1 LATIEIS
8 GQSIK
13 SVQPQKS
20 LLSHVA
26 EAKILRE
33 APETVPNAS
42 IWDAES
48 SLILPAMVDM
58 HIHSRDP
65 GFPEK
70 ETWESLTA
78 AAYAGGVVA
87 VADMPN
93 TKPATMTISEV
104 REKIARAT
112 QAGIEAR
119 VYLGVGASNISSLA
133 QTLAVADSGICGV
146 KIYYGHS
153 TGNLMFSD
161 LEELHRALPSSG
173 NLLLSFHSE
182 DQCRIDMHYSKISE
196 TDLERSDNV
205 VFRKHSEIRDSKAAI
220 TSTRLILDWAKKHRR
235 SIHIAHVS
243 TPDEVELISE
253 YRKSGL
259 AVTSEVAPHHLLL
272 CEDDYEQLGAYLKV
286 NPPVRSRQ
294 EVERLKRL
302 FQAGE
307 IDAVATDH
315 APHTIAEKQ
324 QNLRLAPSGL
334 PSIEYFVPLLF
345 KIGRILGMST
355 SRLIDFGSR
364 SPAQLLGLEK
374 LGRIAPGYD
383 ASFIQVI
390 DASWVVTEA
399 SIKSKCGWTPYLG
412 FEFPVFVE
420 GTWHRSKRVF
430 SRSQSL
436 TPVCT

>member
-1 LATIEIS
+1 MS
-8 GQSIK
+8 GALPLRDA
-13 SVQPQKS
+13 PQVMPDS
-20 LLSHVA
+20 S
-26 EAKILRE
+26 
-33 APETVPNAS
+33 T
-42 IWDAES
+42 WDAES

-65 GFPEK
+65 GFPDK

-93 TKPATMTISEV
+93 TRPATMNIET
-104 REKIARAT
+104 ARAKIKSASE
-112 QAGIEAR
+112 AGIEAR
-119 VYLGVGASNISSLA
+119 VYLGVGAANIASLA
-133 QTLAVADSGICGV
+133 QTLSEPDSGICGV

-161 LEELHRALPSSG
+161 LEQLHRALPQSG
-173 NLLLSFHSE
+173 HLLLSFHSE
-182 DQCRIDMHYSKISE
+182 DQCRIDMHYAKISDA
-196 TDLERSDNV
+196 DLDRVDNAA
-205 VFRKHSEIRDSKAAI
+205 FRKHSEIRDSNAAI
-220 TSTRLILDWAKKHRR
+220 TSTRLILDWAKTHRR
-235 SIHIAHVS
+235 PIHIAHVS

-253 YRKSGL
+253 YRKAGV

-272 CEDDYEQLGAYLKV
+272 CEDDYEQLGAFLKV

-324 QNLRLAPSGL
+324 QSLRNAPSGL

-345 KIGRILGMST
+345 KIGRILGMSN
-355 SRLIDFGSR
+355 SRLIEFGSR

-374 LGRIAPGYD
+374 LGRIAPGFE

-420 GTWHRSKRVF
+420 GTWHRSKRVY
-430 SRSQSL
+430 SRSHSL
-436 TPVCT
+436 TPVCS